1 MTVKKVL
8 IVFFLLIF
16 AEMVTVGCTKNAVA
30 NEFNVERKAELNTIS
45 PFDNLLKAAADS
57 TQWDWELLA
66 AIAHQESR
74 FRTDVRSRSGALGLM
89 QIMPRTAR
97 GFGVQ
102 VSELTDAQTNIAVA
116 VQLLDRI
123 STTFRFPASMPQSE
137 KLKVILASYN
147 AGPGHILDARR
158 LAAAHGEAYN
168 SWSTLR
174 KYVLLKGDYTDHE
187 AVRCGDFNGTETVD
201 FVDKV
206 FTKYTQY
213 KRLTSNLS

>member
-1 MTVKKVL
+1 MTVKKSL
-8 IVFFLLIF
+8 ITLFLLVF
-16 AEMVTVGCTKNAVA
+16 AEMVTVSCTKNAVA
-30 NEFNVERKAELNTIS
+30 NEFSAERKVDFTNVIS
-45 PFDNLLKAAADS
+45 PFDMMLRAAADS

-97 GFGVQ
+97 AFGVEAEQ
-102 VSELTDAQTNIAVA
+102 LSNPQINIDVA
-116 VQLLDRI
+116 VQLLDKI

-137 KLKVILASYN
+137 RLKVILASYN
-147 AGPGHILDARR
+147 AGAGHILDARR

-168 SWSTLR
+168 NWSVLR
-174 KYVLLKGDYTDHE
+174 KYVLMKGDYTEHQ
-187 AVRCGDFNGTETVD
+187 AVKCGDFNGSETVD

-206 FTKYTQY
+206 FNKYVQY
-213 KRLTSNLS
+213 KTVTRG